1 MRPNANDVVAELVKK
16 HGEPARPRAERGI
29 KQVLA
34 MWRAEDGD
42 EAALRKLAVEHFTA
56 DPEALKTLLARY
68 EEAFEQLDGHLLEIG
83 RAMRMHT
90 DLEIGPLLPIDHLFG
105 AFEVAAHTSED
116 LFQSKLAFIAL
127 LNFPLPTLD
136 ELEKDGPR
144 WSREQWAG
152 ARLAKR
158 FATRPSGEAE
168 AERARAYSAAEAY
181 IAGYNLWMHH
191 VVSQAGARL
200 FPRGKRLLSHWNL
213 RDEIKAQ
220 YAEGAP
226 GLERQRL
233 IAAAMERIV
242 EQTIPQ
248 QVIDDQR
255 VDWDPVT
262 NKVAAA
268 PGAEIEERPKDMS
281 APPWASKPVDVSS
294 AREPD
299 TRYQMLLGMF
309 QAARA
314 ADKGSPL
321 FPTLLDRRFQLDS
334 ELPEARVIQLLE
346 SVAGSPVI
354 PRIAK
359 LIEKRLGRP
368 LEPHD
373 IWYAGFLPRSQ
384 HPEAKLDELTRKKY
398 PSPTAYHDDMPRLLE
413 AMGFAPDKAKWLSS
427 YIVVDPS
434 RGSGH
439 AMPAGRRGDFPH
451 LRTRVGK
458 EGMDYKGYNIAVH
471 EMGHNVEQLF
481 SLYDVDHTLL
491 QGVPTTAFTEA
502 LAFTFQARDLELLG
516 LTKPDE
522 RSERLRALSDTWATY
537 EIAGPALI
545 DIAVW
550 RWMYEHPKATPAE
563 LREAAVRITK
573 ETWNKWYAPVLGKK
587 DSALIGIYSHMI
599 APSFIYLPEYP
610 IGHLIQFQLE
620 TKLKG
625 REHGREFER
634 VSKFGR
640 TTPDVWMMN
649 ATGQPVTAEPL
660 LNAAAAALQAE
671 EAASASSSR

>member
-1 MRPNANDVVAELVKK
+1 
-16 HGEPARPRAERGI
+16 
-29 KQVLA
+29 
-34 MWRAEDGD
+34 
-42 EAALRKLAVEHFTA
+42 
-56 DPEALKTLLARY
+56 
-68 EEAFEQLDGHLLEIG
+68 
-83 RAMRMHT
+83 
-90 DLEIGPLLPIDHLFG
+90 
-105 AFEVAAHTSED
+105 
-116 LFQSKLAFIAL
+116 
-127 LNFPLPTLD
+127 
-136 ELEKDGPR
+136 
-144 WSREQWAG
+144 
-152 ARLAKR
+152 
-158 FATRPSGEAE
+158 
-168 AERARAYSAAEAY
+168 
-181 IAGYNLWMHH
+181 
-191 VVSQAGARL
+191 
-200 FPRGKRLLSHWNL
+200 
-213 RDEIKAQ
+213 
-220 YAEGAP
+220 
-226 GLERQRL
+226 
-233 IAAAMERIV
+233 
-242 EQTIPQ
+242 
-248 QVIDDQR
+248 
-255 VDWDPVT
+255 
-262 NKVAAA
+262 
-268 PGAEIEERPKDMS
+268 
-281 APPWASKPVDVSS
+281 
-294 AREPD
+294 
-299 TRYQMLLGMF
+299 
-309 QAARA
+309 
-314 ADKGSPL
+314 
-321 FPTLLDRRFQLDS
+321 
-334 ELPEARVIQLLE
+334 
-346 SVAGSPVI
+346 VAGSPVI

-398 PSPTAYHDDMPRLLE
+398 PSPKAYHDDMPRLLE